1 MKTAA
6 RRDEMVSAEGGA
18 PATVTVVTVAVFVKV
33 YEGVVLATDS
43 ATTLSLPNGD
53 HQVYNNANKIFHLH
67 RDLPIAAMTWGL
79 GNVGAAS
86 ISTLAKDFR
95 QRLMDQVDSPEGP
108 LNPDTYTV
116 EEVAT
121 RLRDMIYVQLA
132 DKEYEGE
139 LGFLVAGYSSN
150 ASHPEA
156 WVIAGKVGGTPPPDV
171 SQAAAQDG
179 TGWAAYA
186 QPTAVTRLFN
196 GYDYRLLPMALAAV
210 PDADKPAVAA
220 AFEAVRADYNPVHP
234 AMPIVDAIKL
244 ARFAAETTSNY
255 TRFRWGSDTVG
266 GPVEVAALTRH
277 EGFKWISR
285 KHYFTTE
292 LNPGGHP

>member
-1 MKTAA
+1 M
-6 RRDEMVSAEGGA
+6 
-18 PATVTVVTVAVFVKV
+18 TVAVFVKV
-33 YEGVVLATDS
+33 YEGLVLATDS
-43 ATTLSLPNGD
+43 ATSLGLPNGQ
-53 HQVYNNANKIFHLH
+53 HQIYNSANKIFHLH
-67 RDLPIAAMTWGL
+67 RGLPLAAMTWGL

-95 QRLMDQVDSPEGP
+95 QRLMGQVDSPEGP
-108 LNPDTYTV
+108 LDADTYTV
-116 EEVAT
+116 EQVAT
-121 RLRDMIYVQLA
+121 RMRDMIYVQLA
-132 DKEYEGE
+132 DREYDSE
-139 LGFLVAGYSSN
+139 LGLLVAGYSST

-156 WVIAGKVGGTPPPDV
+156 WVIAGKVGADPAPVPV
-171 SQAAAQDG
+171 LAAPRDG

-186 QPTAVTRLFN
+186 QPFAVTRLFN
-196 GYDYRLLPMALAAV
+196 GFDPRLRSLVLAAV
-210 PDADKPAVAA
+210 PPASHPAVEQ
-220 AFEAVRADYNPVHP
+220 AFEAVRADFNPVHP

-244 ARFAAETTSNY
+244 ARFAAETTSTY

-285 KHYFTTE
+285 KHYFTPE